1 VLFDVLQKYKKTYTL
16 MKQYLLLFAVLMCAQ
31 IATAVDSKFIDDAP
45 KGFVHITGESYGVE
59 THNYLRVN
67 NIVRLEQFSEEND
80 GKLRHYI
87 RLHTT
92 ATVGQIGGSSGEG
105 KGELRQQFFQ
115 VECATKEEADKNRMR
130 ILELLSAK
138 E

>member
-1 VLFDVLQKYKKTYTL
+1 
-16 MKQYLLLFAVLMCAQ
+16 MKQYLLLFAALVCTQMPSA
-31 IATAVDSKFIDDAP
+31 ADSKFIDDAP
-45 KGFVHITGESYGVE
+45 KGFIHVTGESYGVE
-59 THNYLRVN
+59 THNYLRTN
-67 NIVRLEQFSEEND
+67 TIVRLEQFSEEND

-92 ATVGQIGGSSGEG
+92 AASGQFGGDLGEG

-115 VECATKEEADKNRMR
+115 AEYGTKEEADKIRMR